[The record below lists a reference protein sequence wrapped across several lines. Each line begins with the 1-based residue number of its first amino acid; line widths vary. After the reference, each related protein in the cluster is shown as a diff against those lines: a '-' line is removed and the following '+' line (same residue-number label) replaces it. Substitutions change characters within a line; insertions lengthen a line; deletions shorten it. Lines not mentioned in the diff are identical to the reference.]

1 MKKKEKIPFDEMYK
15 LSKEFHESIQNLTN
29 ELMKRMI
36 PAIKEATENIKK
48 LGNGKEIIDSLEL
61 IQDEEEDEKI

>member
-1 MKKKEKIPFDEMYK
+1 MKKKEKISFDELK
-15 LSKEFHESIQNLTN
+15 ILKEFHESIQNLTN